1 MPRQDDLEALKREI
15 REAFAAVEFPGDWC
29 LINSREGTEPALLEN
44 EFKGKDDWQTLEPAF
59 IDQAPDGFGT
69 ALSFFSDE
77 AFHFYL
83 PAYLLADLD
92 ARLQQAD
99 PVFHLTHGLDRV
111 SREEKIN
118 PRRYG
123 ERTWFEHARHK
134 FAMFNERERAAIA
147 GYLKYKR
154 DTDALTAPEKSR
166 IDDALSGYWAGGEG
180 KPGRV
185 R

>member
-1 MPRQDDLEALKREI
+1 MSDLASIKAQILD
-15 REAFAAVEFPGDWC
+15 AFDSVEFPGDWC
-29 LINSREGTEPALLEN
+29 LINSREGTEPFLLEQ
-44 EFKGKDDWQTLEPAF
+44 EFKGKVDWRDLDPSF

-69 ALSFFSDE
+69 ALNFFSDE

-92 ARLQQAD
+92 GLLKQAD
-99 PVFHLTHGLDRV
+99 PVFYLTHGLERA

-134 FAMFNERERAAIA
+134 FAIFNVRERAAIV
-147 GYLKYKR
+147 GYLKHKR
-154 DTDALTAPEKSR
+154 DTDALTELDQMR
-166 IDDALSGYWAGGEG
+166 IDDAIGIYWANEAA
-180 KPGRV
+180 
-185 R
+185 

>member
-1 MPRQDDLEALKREI
+1 MTYLESVNADIFK
-15 REAFAAVEFPGDWC
+15 AFAAVEFPGDWC
-29 LINSREGTEPALLEN
+29 LINSHEGNEPFLLEQ
-44 EFKGKDDWQTLEPAF
+44 EFKGKDNWRSLDASF
-59 IDQAPDGFGT
+59 IDQAPGGFGT

-92 ARLQQAD
+92 GRLKQAD

-111 SREEKIN
+111 SRHEKIN

-123 ERTWFEHARHK
+123 ERTWFEYARYK
-134 FAMFNERERAAIA
+134 FAIFNGQERAAIA

-154 DTDALTAPEKSR
+154 DSETLAELEKVR
-166 IDDALSGYWAGGEG
+166 IDDALGNYWL
-180 KPGRV
+180 R
-185 R
+185 

>member
-1 MPRQDDLEALKREI
+1 MSDLASVKRQI
-15 REAFAAVEFPGDWC
+15 QEAFSAVEFPGDWC
-29 LINSREGTEPALLEN
+29 LINSREGTEPFLLETD
-44 EFKGKDDWQTLEPAF
+44 FKGKDDWRNLDPSF

-77 AFHFYL
+77 AFHYFL

-92 ARLQQAD
+92 GHLKQAD
-99 PVFHLTHGLDRV
+99 PVFQLTHGLEIG
-111 SREEKIN
+111 SRGEKIN

-134 FAMFNERERAAIA
+134 FAMFNHRERAAIV

-154 DTDALTAPEKSR
+154 DSGALTELEKSR
-166 IDDALSGYWAGGEG
+166 IDDAISTYWANEAA
-180 KPGRV
+180 
-185 R
+185 